1 MADAGTAFS
10 LGAALVSAGG
20 ALWAFWSARRLERDR
35 ADAAAQLKRLEAE
48 LGAEG
53 RLQDA
58 RTRYEW
64 EARKRLYEEVE
75 PVLFLTGEVMEL
87 TFGRIANMAQ
97 IAAAGH
103 MGRAPDS
110 WMTGPED
117 HYLITTI
124 FRVLRPLACHRMMME
139 KLTRL
144 DFSLDTRAQTAY
156 VLAKMYRDVLSGP
169 FDLAKRAPALPYRY
183 LHPADGHPYQ
193 VEDERA
199 QHIQHFYTDELE
211 TIVDALLVRDA
222 EGHLALKRYGDF
234 RTEQKNPHHA
244 TARLMRPALRLF
256 EGMAPETRPVLWRA
270 LLACALLSKVML
282 DVLTERAGSG
292 RSLGGRLAEAQRG
305 GWVAELR
312 AGGNADPA
320 LEAELAACV
329 AALRARLEGN
339 RVAHI
344 RLA

>member
-1 MADAGTAFS
+1 MADAGTALS

-20 ALWAFWSARRLERDR
+20 ALWAFWSARSLERDK
-35 ADAAAQLKRLEAE
+35 AASAAQLKQLEAQ

-64 EARKRLYEEVE
+64 EARKRLYDEVE
-75 PVLFLTGEVMEL
+75 PVLFLTGEVMEM

-97 IAAAGH
+97 AAARGQL
-103 MGRAPDS
+103 GPGPDS

-117 HYLITTI
+117 HYLISTI

-144 DFSLDTRAQTAY
+144 DFSLDARVQAAY

-169 FDLAKRAPALPYRY
+169 FDLAKREPALPYRY
-183 LHPADGHPYQ
+183 VHPAEGHPYQ
-193 VEDERA
+193 VRDEPA
-199 QHIQHFYTDELE
+199 EHIQHFYTDELE
-211 TIVDALLVRDA
+211 AIVDALVVRDA
-222 EGHLALKRYGDF
+222 EGHLSLKRYGEF
-234 RTEQKNPHHA
+234 RAEQKDPAHP

-256 EGMAPETRPVLWRA
+256 QEMAPQSRPVLWRS
-270 LLACALLSKVML
+270 LLACALISKVLL
-282 DVLTERAGSG
+282 DVLAERAGRG
-292 RSLGGRLAEAQRG
+292 RALGGRLAEALRG
-305 GWVAELR
+305 AWVAELR
-312 AGGNADPA
+312 AGGTADPA

-329 AALRARLEGN
+329 AALRGRLEGN